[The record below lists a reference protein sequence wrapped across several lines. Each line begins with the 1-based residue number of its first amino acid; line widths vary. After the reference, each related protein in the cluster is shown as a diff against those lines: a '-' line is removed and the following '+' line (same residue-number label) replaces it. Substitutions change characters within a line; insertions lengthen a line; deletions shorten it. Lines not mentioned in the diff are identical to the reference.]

1 MASQDS
7 RRVLIVDDDV
17 DGAEGLAEILEVQ
30 GLEVGLAHTPAEA
43 LDKTD
48 DFLPQVALVDLKLG
62 RESGLHLIPK
72 LKEKMPELPCLVV
85 TGNADRDSAIGALR
99 GGAYDYLTKPV
110 DPEELLQAV
119 QRALDLVTLLEDNQ
133 RMIEELREAKERAE
147 LLALNDS
154 LTGLANRYSF
164 QMQLDQAINNAKR
177 LGRLACVAIID
188 LDGFKQVN
196 DTYGHLVGDEL
207 LKEIALRFKACVRT
221 TDTVARLGGDEF
233 SIIFSHVE
241 TPDQVGRPIEKI
253 LEELQKPVSV
263 GGLSLEIGASIGVS
277 LCPPDSEDGAELI
290 RRADVA
296 LYSAK
301 SAGPGTMRYYDPEID
316 ARAQIRRE
324 LERDLKR
331 AFRSSEFRLYYQPQV
346 ALDTFEVSGVE
357 ALLRW
362 EHPRRGLLS
371 PIEFIDAAE
380 SCGLILELG
389 RWVIWEA
396 CRQAQVW
403 SEGPLSELRVAVNT
417 SPRQLRGEQ
426 LLQAVEAALQETG
439 VAPSQLEL
447 ELTENAVMADED
459 QAAWKLTRLREIG
472 IDLSIDDFGTG
483 HSSLARLKEYPV
495 NRLKIDRTFVN
506 DLTHDTGDQSIC
518 LAAVQLA
525 NSLGLGVV
533 AEGVE
538 NEDQIAYLR
547 SIGCDEAQ
555 GFYFSQA
562 LPADE
567 LERWVEGWRLAHP
580 PGVAAR
586 PAPTAEVSA
595 A

>member
-1 MASQDS
+1 MTAEST
-7 RRVLIVDDDV
+7 RRILIVDDDV
-17 DGAEGLAEILEVQ
+17 DGAEGLADILEVQ
-30 GLEVGLAHTPAEA
+30 GLTVGLAHTPAEA
-43 LDKTD
+43 LEKTD
-48 DFLPQVALVDLKLG
+48 GFEPQVALVDLKLG
-62 RESGLHLIPK
+62 RESGLQLIPK
-72 LKEKMPELPCLVV
+72 LKEKLPELPCLVV

-110 DPEELLQAV
+110 DPEELMQAV
-119 QRALDLVTLLEDNQ
+119 QRAIDLVTLLEDNH

-147 LLALNDS
+147 VLALNDS

-164 QMQLDQAINNAKR
+164 QMQLDQAIKNAQR
-177 LGRLACVAIID
+177 LSRLACVAIID

-207 LKEIALRFKACVRT
+207 LKEVALRFKSCVRT
-221 TDTVARLGGDEF
+221 TDLVARLGGDEF
-233 SIIFSHVE
+233 AIIFSHVD
-241 TPDQVGRPIEKI
+241 TPEHVERPIDMIMED
-253 LEELQKPVSV
+253 LAKPVSV
-263 GGLSLEIGASIGVS
+263 GGLALDVGASIGVS
-277 LCPPDSEDGAELI
+277 LSPPDGEDSAELI

-331 AFRSSEFRLYYQPQV
+331 AFKSAEFKLYYQPQV
-346 ALDTFEVSGVE
+346 ALESFQVSGVE

-396 CRQAQVW
+396 CRQAQDW
-403 SEGPLSELRVAVNT
+403 SEGPLSSLRVAVNT
-417 SPRQLRGEQ
+417 SPKQLRGEQ
-426 LLQAVEAALQETG
+426 LLEAVEAALDQTG
-439 VAPSQLEL
+439 VSPSQLEL

-459 QAAWKLTRLREIG
+459 QAAWKLTRLRDIG

-495 NRLKIDRTFVN
+495 NRLKIDRTFVH
-506 DLTHDTGDQSIC
+506 DLTHDAGDQSIC

-525 NSLGLGVV
+525 TSLGLGVV

-538 NEDQIAYLR
+538 NEEQIAYLR
-547 SIGCDEAQ
+547 SIGCEEAQ
-555 GFYFSQA
+555 GYYFSQP

-567 LERWVEGWRLAHP
+567 LEQWYNGWCLAHP
-580 PGVAAR
+580 EGALAAPVQSEAVGVA
-586 PAPTAEVSA
+586 
-595 A
+595 